1 MVQLPEAAMTK
12 NDLPSLIRETDLFVP
27 VSKVNLLPWLLGVVP
42 AMPANT
48 FVPLVSCEPVR
59 LWGDPSEVRNT
70 NTPPGT
76 DEASGM
82 IQVVAKS

>member
-1 MVQLPEAAMTK
+1 MDRVYTRSIIHFIHDFLNQIPLMVQLPEAAMTK

-48 FVPLVSCEPVR
+48 FVPPVS
-59 LWGDPSEVRNT
+59 
-70 NTPPGT
+70 
-76 DEASGM
+76 
-82 IQVVAKS
+82 